1 MKLIQINVWCGRVR
15 NSTIEF
21 IKEQDADVVCTQEII
36 NTNKELPGLFDSYNI
51 HNDISAM
58 YPFCYFSPTFDYM
71 HYGVKTMF
79 GNAVYSKHPI
89 LDQKTVFVH
98 GQYTTSRS
106 VDSDSGTNVRNLQII
121 VLDTPQGKLTVANHH
136 GYHTFN
142 HLGDAVSVETMRNV
156 ATELSSIDSHLIFA
170 GDLNTSYES
179 DAIKVFENSP
189 LRNLTEEN
197 NIKTT
202 LSQLS
207 RVPID
212 VPCDYIFVSKN
223 VHVNEFTVSEK
234 IVSDHKALILDFSL

>member
-21 IKEQDADVVCTQEII
+21 LKEQDADIVCTQEII
-36 NTNKELPGLFDSYNI
+36 HSEQELPGLFDAYTIHRNI
-51 HNDISAM
+51 LEM
-58 YPFCYFSPTFDYM
+58 YPFCYFSPTFDYT
-71 HYGVKTMF
+71 HYGVKTLF
-79 GNAVYSKHPI
+79 GSAIYSKYPI
-89 LDQKTVFVH
+89 LDQRTVFVH
-98 GQYTTSRS
+98 GRYAASRS

-142 HLGDAVSVETMRNV
+142 HLGDTVSVETMSKV
-156 ATELSSIDSHLIFA
+156 ATELSSIDSPLIFA

-179 DAIKVFENSP
+179 DAIKVFENSL

-234 IVSDHKALILDFSL
+234 IVSDHKALVLDFDV